1 MPRHERVQPE
11 VVNLNVDPV
20 EQIARLQGVGRERAE
35 ALVDYRK
42 ANGPLANWNELRQ
55 VPGFEDEEIVEVVRR
70 EAVLA

>member
-11 VVNLNVDPV
+11 TVNLNVDPV
-20 EQIARLQGVGRERAE
+20 EQIARLQGVGRDRAE

-70 EAVLA
+70 EAVLS

>member
-11 VVNLNVDPV
+11 TVNLNVDPV

-42 ANGPLANWNELRQ
+42 ANGPLTNWKELRE
-55 VPGFEDEEIVEVVRR
+55 VPGFEDEEIVELVRR
-70 EAVLA
+70 EAVLS

>member
-11 VVNLNVDPV
+11 IVNLNVDPV

-55 VPGFEDEEIVEVVRR
+55 VPGFEDEEIIEVVRR
-70 EAVLA
+70 EAVLS

>member
-1 MPRHERVQPE
+1 MPRHERVQPAI
-11 VVNLNVDPV
+11 VNLNVDPV

-35 ALVDYRK
+35 ALIDYRK

-70 EAVLA
+70 EAVLS